1 MGTLENVRKVLTD
14 RWITSAGAEP
24 TDVLMFYPLFDE
36 VDTLPLFG
44 ELKNAGC
51 HVYFPVTHGDDMSF
65 FEVGSLD
72 GFMSGALKVMEPG
85 DRKHPY
91 VYGMRRTVCL
101 TPGTYFSERRQRR
114 GRGKGYYDRFFSEKP
129 DIFKIGIT
137 TEAQVVPEMEVNPWD
152 VDMDM
157 VVTESRIIE

>member
-1 MGTLENVRKVLTD
+1 MENVRKVLTD
-14 RWITSAGAEP
+14 RGIISAGAEP

-36 VDTLPLFG
+36 VDTLPLFDDF
-44 ELKNAGC
+44 KDAGC
-51 HVYFPVTHGDDMSF
+51 HVYFPVTHGDDMVF
-65 FEVGSLD
+65 YEVHSLD
-72 GFMSGALKVMEPG
+72 GFLSGALNVMEPV
-85 DRKHPY
+85 DRKHHY
-91 VYGMRRTVCL
+91 VYGIRRTICL
-101 TPGTYFSERRQRR
+101 TPGTRFSEKRQRR

-137 TEAQVVPEMEVNPWD
+137 AEAQVVPEMEVNPWD